1 MANTYDKKERERMG
15 KFLNNPKTKGIT
27 FEEYEKTKNNP
38 VKSRTD
44 RFLDSIRENTKQDN
58 ERLLKKAREANK
70 KEAEEKK
77 RKKRVGTAGGI
88 KPSTQLEGK
97 LPGKKK
103 FRIGGHV
110 KKKRID
116 GIAKKGKTRGTI
128 I

>member
-70 KEAEEKK
+70 KEAKEKK
-77 RKKRVGTAGGI
+77 RKRGGGRAGGI
-88 KPSTQLEGK
+88 NPTTLLNKG

>member
-1 MANTYDKKERERMG
+1 MANIYDKKERERMG

-58 ERLLKKAREANK
+58 ERLLEKAKEANK

-77 RKKRVGTAGGI
+77 RKKSVGRAGGI